1 MKKITAVII
10 SLLLVLCSCT
20 PASQSPELTVVFADV
35 GKADFILI
43 CCDGKFGVIDAGYKN
58 SKDKIDGIM
67 QEYGVKTLEFAV
79 ATHNDKDHIG
89 GMAHV
94 LEKYGAKTLYITRL
108 DGEGKQYINMLEAAS
123 IKGIPVVKIKRGET
137 FSLCG
142 AVFTALSPDDSLIG
156 LNDENEA
163 SIVLKM
169 QYGKKSV
176 LFMGDAQLKAEEK
189 LITNYKDELLCDA
202 IKIGHHGS
210 NQSSS
215 RTFLSKTNAKYA
227 IISTGDEEPAAEVT
241 INAISAC
248 KMQLFN
254 TDTDGDVVLK
264 TNGTDLTVQKKG
276 G

>member
-1 MKKITAVII
+1 
-10 SLLLVLCSCT
+10 
-20 PASQSPELTVVFADV
+20 
-35 GKADFILI
+35 
-43 CCDGKFGVIDAGYKN
+43 
-58 SKDKIDGIM
+58 
-67 QEYGVKTLEFAV
+67 
-79 ATHNDKDHIG
+79 
-89 GMAHV
+89 
-94 LEKYGAKTLYITRL
+94 
-108 DGEGKQYINMLEAAS
+108 
-123 IKGIPVVKIKRGET
+123 VKIKRGET

-241 INAISAC
+241 INAISAR
-248 KMQLFN
+248 KLQLFN
-254 TDTDGDVVLK
+254 TDTVGDVVLK